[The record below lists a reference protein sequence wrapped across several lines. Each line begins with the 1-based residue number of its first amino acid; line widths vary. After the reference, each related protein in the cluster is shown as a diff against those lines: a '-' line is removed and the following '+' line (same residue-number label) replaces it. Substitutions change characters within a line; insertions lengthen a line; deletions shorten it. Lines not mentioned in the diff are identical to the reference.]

1 MPTDEKPSRN
11 EEEYS
16 AKLNAELIR
25 EQRARLD
32 AERAS
37 RDTAQPTMK
46 CPRCGGTLTEREYH
60 HIKVDACDTC
70 GGMWFDKGEVEM
82 LEHVEQGALDRFA
95 RSLFGLRR

>member
-11 EEEYS
+11 EEEYF

-32 AERAS
+32 AERAARES
-37 RDTAQPTMK
+37 AQAAMK
-46 CPRCGGTLTEREYH
+46 CPRCGGALAEREYH
-60 HIKVDACDTC
+60 HVTVDVCENC

-82 LEHVEQGALDRFA
+82 LEHVEHGTLDRFA